1 MAVPALVGMTETEAA
16 KRATDAGLLM
26 RVVERST
33 SDDPKDLVV
42 EQHPGTGAF
51 LAQDEAVE
59 VVVSRGP
66 PPVPLPDVTGQPA
79 ADAQAA
85 LEAATF
91 VVAVERRHDEDVP
104 RDVVL
109 STDPAGGGRAPRE
122 STVTL
127 VVSDGPAP
135 VPVPEVAGL
144 GYDEAATALR
154 DKRLVPVQREAYSDT
169 VEQGKVIGTEP
180 AAGQPAPRDSEVGI
194 VVSLGPEIIRV
205 PNVTGSTVEAASE
218 TLRAAGLVPDVQNY
232 SPGARVRAQD
242 PSGGAEARRGS
253 KITLFL

>member
-1 MAVPALVGMTETEAA
+1 VAVPALVGLTETDAA
-16 KRATDAGLLM
+16 ARATDAGLLM
-26 RVVERST
+26 RVVERRT
-33 SDDPKDLVV
+33 SDDPEHLVV
-42 EQHPGTGAF
+42 EQEPGIGAF
-51 LAQDEAVE
+51 LAQDDAVE

-85 LEAATF
+85 LEAGSF
-91 VVAVERRHDEDVP
+91 VVTVERRHDENVP

-122 STVTL
+122 STVNV

-135 VPVPEVAGL
+135 VPVPDVAGL
-144 GYDEAATALR
+144 GYDAAAAAIQEA
-154 DKRLVPVQREAYSDT
+154 RLVPAPREAYSDT
-169 VEQGKVIGTEP
+169 VEEGKVIGTEP

-194 VVSLGPEIIRV
+194 IVSLGPEIIRV
-205 PNVTGSTVEAASE
+205 PNVTGSSVEAASE
-218 TLRAAGLVPDVQNY
+218 TLRGAGLVPDVQNY

-242 PSGGAEARRGS
+242 PSSGAEARRGS